1 MGTVK
6 WGILGAA
13 KIAKEQV
20 IPAMKKSKNTELY
33 AIASRDISKAED
45 FCHKFAIT
53 KAYDD
58 YNKLISDPNI
68 DAVYI
73 PLPNHLH
80 VPFSINSL
88 KAGKHVLC
96 EKPISI
102 TSDEIFELMQVQKET
117 KKIVSEA
124 FMVRFHPQW
133 TETKKL
139 IQEGEIGKLNAI
151 QGLFNYFNTDPNN
164 IRNDVRIGGGGILDI
179 GV

>member
-58 YNKLISDPNI
+58 YKKLISDPNI

-102 TSDEIFELMQVQKET
+102 TSDEIFELIEVQK
-117 KKIVSEA
+117 
-124 FMVRFHPQW
+124 
-133 TETKKL
+133 
-139 IQEGEIGKLNAI
+139 
-151 QGLFNYFNTDPNN
+151 
-164 IRNDVRIGGGGILDI
+164 
-179 GV
+179 

>member
-1 MGTVK
+1 MLKDLAVSKFLLAITTVLWTLFANPGAKHGPPTADILIFINLVFFMGTVK

-33 AIASRDISKAED
+33 AIAARDISKAED

-73 PLPNHLH
+73 PLPNHIDLY
-80 VPFSINSL
+80 
-88 KAGKHVLC
+88 K
-96 EKPISI
+96 
-102 TSDEIFELMQVQKET
+102 
-117 KKIVSEA
+117 
-124 FMVRFHPQW
+124 
-133 TETKKL
+133 
-139 IQEGEIGKLNAI
+139 
-151 QGLFNYFNTDPNN
+151 Y
-164 IRNDVRIGGGGILDI
+164 
-179 GV
+179 